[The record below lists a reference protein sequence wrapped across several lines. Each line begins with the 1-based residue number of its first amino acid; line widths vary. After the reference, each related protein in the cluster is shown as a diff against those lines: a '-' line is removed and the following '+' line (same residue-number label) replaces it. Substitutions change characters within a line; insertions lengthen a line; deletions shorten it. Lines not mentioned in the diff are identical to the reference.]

1 MSAYT
6 DTIRRWAADDRRV
19 GRLADADGTGEVGL
33 GDGEA
38 GRRLAVRF
46 TLRVRADHVE
56 TARYQVFGCG
66 FTIAACA
73 IAAELAEG
81 QQLETVAAITRA
93 AIDDAL
99 GGLPPERDYCAALA
113 VEALH
118 AAVKST
124 GKKHRPVA
132 ATIAP
137 HNDHA
142 PRVNAADPVYRL
154 LIDSPAP
161 AGAPPEDRHLFACL
175 VAVAAGETGDI
186 AGALGLSTGALVGL
200 LDRYFPGVA
209 TGTLAW
215 ESTSAATPAD
225 PEILQLLD
233 DYLPLGNNGWTPAP
247 SLWLARSLAARAAR
261 PGHLWIAM
269 GLFSRPE
276 LTAAIRRHLPALAAA
291 NSEGMRWKRFL
302 FKQLCERNGG
312 VMCKSPICG
321 ECSDYTLC
329 FEGESDEANSTL
341 SGRESV
347 VTASICRPI
356 MPNT

>member
-1 MSAYT
+1 MFSYT

-19 GRLADADGTGEVGL
+19 GILADADGTGEVGL

-46 TLRVRADHVE
+46 TLGVRAEHVE

-81 QQLETVAAITRA
+81 QRLETVAAITPA
-93 AIDDAL
+93 AIAAAL

-124 GKKHRPVA
+124 GTRHLPVS

-137 HNDHA
+137 DNDHT
-142 PRVNAADPVYRL
+142 PRVNAADPVYRR

-161 AGAPPEDRHLFACL
+161 AGATPEDRHLFACL
-175 VAVAAGETGDI
+175 VAVAAGETADI
-186 AGALGLSTGALVGL
+186 AGALGLSSGALVDL
-200 LDRYFPGVA
+200 LAKYFPGFA
-209 TGTLAW
+209 TGTLPW
-215 ESTSAATPAD
+215 PRTCVATPAD

-233 DYLPLGNNGWTPAP
+233 GYLPLDENGGTPAP

-269 GLFSRPE
+269 GLFCRPE

-302 FKQLCERNGG
+302 FKQLCERHGG
-312 VMCKSPICG
+312 VMCKSPVCG
-321 ECSDYTLC
+321 ECSDYPLC
-329 FEGESDEANSTL
+329 FDGE
-341 SGRESV
+341 
-347 VTASICRPI
+347 
-356 MPNT
+356 